1 MPQIKGHWKLHPI
14 PACLHMSFSSAPASC
29 FLGMG
34 TLGVGMMI
42 LALGSLPPAQE
53 THTENEAAGFAQVLH
68 HYYVHLGSEPEN
80 GRYLFGCLC
89 LCASQINSYKILKAR
104 KIKISCGGEFVK
116 ALWLKLSCIQV
127 YPVRCI
133 KGR

>member
-1 MPQIKGHWKLHPI
+1 
-14 PACLHMSFSSAPASC
+14 
-29 FLGMG
+29 
-34 TLGVGMMI
+34 MI

-53 THTENEAAGFAQVLH
+53 TQTENEAAGFVQVLH
-68 HYYVHLGSEPEN
+68 HYYAHLGSEPGN
-80 GRYLFGCLC
+80 GRY
-89 LCASQINSYKILKAR
+89 LCASQINSNKILKAR